1 MNDVVVTG
9 VGLVSSLGTN
19 AADALDAMRHLRT
32 GLVPWHPLPD
42 TNLPVTIAGPIPGFD
57 VSGLDSPSWSWPDH
71 LPIDRSVLRGM
82 PPHGL
87 YAMAALTEAMAQANL
102 APDAC
107 RDGRTGLY
115 AASGGSPRLTFRRL
129 AAMENNAWQRG
140 HPLGVISS
148 VAGTLNFHFAA
159 ILGIRGES
167 CGFVSACASSAHAI
181 GYAADAIRLGR
192 QDRIIVIGAEDI
204 CLESVMPFHGM
215 GALTTGSDPALAM
228 RPFDRDRSGFAATG
242 GAAVLILESSPSAR
256 RRHATPLAR
265 LAGWGQAADG
275 YHPAAPH
282 PQGIGLA
289 DAINLALADAQSS
302 PADVDYINAH
312 GTGTPAGDAAEALA
326 LSRIFNSSCPPIS
339 STKALTGH
347 GLSLAGAMEA
357 VLAILALRH
366 AIIPGQAHLT
376 NPLPEGAHLNFPRLT
391 TSHPIRS
398 ALNNSSGFGGANV
411 VHLFTHA

>member
-1 MNDVVVTG
+1 
-9 VGLVSSLGTN
+9 
-19 AADALDAMRHLRT
+19 
-32 GLVPWHPLPD
+32 
-42 TNLPVTIAGPIPGFD
+42 
-57 VSGLDSPSWSWPDH
+57 
-71 LPIDRSVLRGM
+71 
-82 PPHGL
+82 
-87 YAMAALTEAMAQANL
+87 
-102 APDAC
+102 
-107 RDGRTGLY
+107 
-115 AASGGSPRLTFRRL
+115 
-129 AAMENNAWQRG
+129 
-140 HPLGVISS
+140 
-148 VAGTLNFHFAA
+148 
-159 ILGIRGES
+159 
-167 CGFVSACASSAHAI
+167 
-181 GYAADAIRLGR
+181 
-192 QDRIIVIGAEDI
+192 
-204 CLESVMPFHGM
+204 M

-242 GAAVLILESSPSAR
+242 GAAVLILESSSSAR
-256 RRHATPLAR
+256 RRHVTPLAR

-302 PADVDYINAH
+302 PAEVDYINAH

-347 GLSLAGAMEA
+347 GLSLAGAMEG
-357 VLAILALRH
+357 VLCILALRH
-366 AIIPGQAHLT
+366 AIIPGQAHLS